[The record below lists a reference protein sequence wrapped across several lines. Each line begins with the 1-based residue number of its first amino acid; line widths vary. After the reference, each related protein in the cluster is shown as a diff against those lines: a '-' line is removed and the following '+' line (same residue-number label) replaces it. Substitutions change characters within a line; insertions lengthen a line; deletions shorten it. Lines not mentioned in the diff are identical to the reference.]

1 MISGMIIN
9 GCAASAVHSR
19 QRLYRVIPRCFAK
32 NYYYYYYPLHDSVR
46 TLCHPPI
53 ITIMWGLN
61 CPISCRV
68 NFMQITPYLPCS
80 LPKYR
85 QHYVHIVSAVKCSCA
100 FYEIFL
106 ELRFH
111 ISKTS
116 AYTVNNCS
124 VVYCFPSA
132 NQT

>member
-19 QRLYRVIPRCFAK
+19 QRLYRVRTLSSHSPMLCK
-32 NYYYYYYPLHDSVR
+32 NYYYYYPLHDSGL

-53 ITIMWGLN
+53 IISMWGLN

-68 NFMQITPYLPCS
+68 NFMQIMPYLPCS

-85 QHYVHIVSAVKCSCA
+85 QHYVHTVQSSAVARFMRSFSSCVSRVVA
-100 FYEIFL
+100 HFENF
-106 ELRFH
+106 
-111 ISKTS
+111 
-116 AYTVNNCS
+116 S
-124 VVYCFPSA
+124 VHCK
-132 NQT
+132 